1 MNSTSN
7 LPPASEAAAPRPAL
21 WRRLAA
27 AFYDSLVVLALWF
40 LGTALI
46 LPITHGE
53 AVASSN
59 LPAVM
64 AYRLYLLTIGF
75 LFFAGFWIRSG
86 QTLGMLAWKVRVV
99 QSGNGARITWA
110 QALLRYLAALLSWLV
125 FGLGFIWSL
134 FDRERKTWH
143 DRLSGTELRMAA
155 SFAQLSNRESGTNRS
170 SESG

>member
-1 MNSTSN
+1 MTR
-7 LPPASEAAAPRPAL
+7 RPAL

-40 LGTALI
+40 VGTALI
-46 LPITHGE
+46 LPLTHGE

-59 LPAVM
+59 LLAVS
-64 AYRLYLLTIGF
+64 AYRLYLLAIGF
-75 LFFAGFWIRSG
+75 LFFGGFWIRSG

-99 QSGNGARITWA
+99 QSGNGARITWK
-110 QALLRYLAALLSWLV
+110 QALLRYLAALLSWCV

-143 DRLSGTELRMAA
+143 DSLSGTELRMTV
-155 SFAQLSNRESGTNRS
+155 SFSRLSNQQADSR
-170 SESG
+170 